1 MQSQYD
7 DELKW
12 TDDDIRQL
20 REAVVHLV
28 EINEELNSRCIMYDT
43 IVKQREAA
51 LKKAKI
57 YIEQLEMALTKPQQP
72 NWN

>member
-1 MQSQYD
+1 MQSQYG
-7 DELKW
+7 DELKY

-28 EINEELNSRCIMYDT
+28 EINEELNSKCIMYDT
-43 IVKQREAA
+43 MVKQREAA
-51 LKKAKI
+51 LKTAKT
-57 YIEQLEMALTKPQQP
+57 YIKQLEMALTKPQEP

>member
-1 MQSQYD
+1 MQSQYG

-20 REAVVHLV
+20 RDAVNHLV

-57 YIEQLEMALTKPQQP
+57 YIEQLEMAVIKPQKP